1 MEAELAKL
9 RRQLEE
15 EQHRREEADRQ
26 REEEQR
32 RREEADR
39 QREEEQQRRE
49 EAEELAKAAQPQTL
63 QAYLEACHSLSL
75 AIQIVTDRSLTTQG
89 DITNPTGR
97 IFPRRIIPWDDFAT
111 AQEGIWAQLPPG
123 ASFSSQ
129 PLFPSQHQLDY
140 VTTLLGP
147 ISSEI
152 GLRNFERDTVENMV
166 QKLIDEAY
174 KNPRLRDDL
183 GLQGTV
189 TFESHTNLGET
200 DDSLSEHLD
209 RMSIER
215 DDTGRPASASKSP
228 SRKPRRRARGK
239 GNRADQFC
247 IYRTSDGRNIP
258 ALAIEYK
265 APHKLGRNEVV
276 TGLVSEIQPERD
288 VINKNGE
295 GFAFA
300 SKALAAAVVT
310 QLFSYMIGKGI
321 RYGYVCTGEA
331 FVFLH
336 IADDPTSVYYY
347 VCVPNLDV
355 LDDDDNRLHHTAV
368 AQVFAFIIQ
377 ALRAKPPPPSW
388 YDAAAA
394 LDTWAVEYDDILRN
408 IPESV
413 RKEART
419 SPYKP
424 KRWQGF
430 KRSPIQTRSRCKQP
444 YTNTSRRDDSDDNE
458 EEDTQ
463 PSPTPNRS
471 NKTDVTLSTGPD
483 LASEQGQRRDGK
495 EGQRKQHRIQDRPY
509 CTSECLRG
517 LAYSLPMDKACP
529 NFQDHGHQH
538 IKQEQF
544 LQLVRT
550 QLAQDRGRDADAVPL
565 YLSGRIGALF
575 KVRLS
580 SHGYTLVAKGVE
592 TIDLSRLQ
600 HENDVYN
607 QLQPIQGIYIPV
619 CLGRV
624 DLVLPYYYDSG
635 VFMHFLFLSWAGLPL
650 FETIQQTTKADIIKK
665 VTTAYKEIHKLQI
678 LHRDAEPRNIVYE
691 EENGKVMIVDFERAE
706 FRGRQPLGAL
716 SPNAW
721 NKRKRGGAKKRQT
734 NDFTKEEESV
744 ILSVSR
750 LV

>member
-1 MEAELAKL
+1 M
-9 RRQLEE
+9 
-15 EQHRREEADRQ
+15 
-26 REEEQR
+26 
-32 RREEADR
+32 
-39 QREEEQQRRE
+39 
-49 EAEELAKAAQPQTL
+49 
-63 QAYLEACHSLSL
+63 
-75 AIQIVTDRSLTTQG
+75 
-89 DITNPTGR
+89 
-97 IFPRRIIPWDDFAT
+97 
-111 AQEGIWAQLPPG
+111 
-123 ASFSSQ
+123 
-129 PLFPSQHQLDY
+129 
-140 VTTLLGP
+140 TLLSP

-174 KNPRLRDDL
+174 KNPRL
-183 GLQGTV
+183 
-189 TFESHTNLGET
+189 HTNLGET

-215 DDTGRPASASKSP
+215 DDTGQPASASRPP
-228 SRKPRRRARGK
+228 SRKARRRARGK

-258 ALAIEYK
+258 ALAIEDK

-276 TGLVSEIQPERD
+276 TGLASEIRPERD

-321 RYGYVCTGEA
+321 RYVYVCTGEA

-336 IADDPTSVYYY
+336 IPDDPTSVYYY

-355 LDDDDNRLHHTAV
+355 LGDDEDRLHHTAV

-388 YDAAAA
+388 YDAAAG
-394 LDTWAVEYDDILRN
+394 LNTWAVEYDDVLRN

-413 RKEART
+413 RKEAPT

-430 KRSPIQTRSRCKQP
+430 KRSPIQTRSRCKEP
-444 YTNTSRRDDSDDNE
+444 YTNTNRRDDSDDDK
-458 EEDTQ
+458 EDTQ
-463 PSPTPNRS
+463 PSPTSKRS
-471 NKTDVTLSTGPD
+471 SKTDVSLSTGPG
-483 LASEQGQRRDGK
+483 LASEHGQRGDWK

-517 LAYSLPMDKACP
+517 LVYGMPMDKACP
-529 NFQDHGHQH
+529 NIQDNGHQH

-544 LQLVRT
+544 LQLIRT
-550 QLAQDRGRDADAVPL
+550 QLAQDRGRDADAMPL

-580 SHGYTLVAKGVE
+580 SHGYTLVAKSVE
-592 TIDLSRLQ
+592 TVDRGRLQ

-607 QLQPIQGIYIPV
+607 RLQPVQGIYTPV

-635 VFMHFLFLSWAGLPL
+635 IFEHFLFLSWAGLPL
-650 FETIQQTTKADIIKK
+650 FETIQQTTKANIINK
-665 VTTAYKEIHKLQI
+665 VTTAYKEIHKLHI
-678 LHRDAEPRNIVYE
+678 LHKDAEPHNIVYDKGS
-691 EENGKVMIVDFERAE
+691 GKVMIVDFERAE
-706 FRGRQPLGAL
+706 FCGRQPLGSL
-716 SPNAW
+716 SPNARNQRRW
-721 NKRKRGGAKKRQT
+721 RRTQKQGKD
-734 NDFTKEEESV
+734 DFATERESV
-744 ILSVSR
+744 IQSIVR
-750 LV
+750 LVSHTWSI